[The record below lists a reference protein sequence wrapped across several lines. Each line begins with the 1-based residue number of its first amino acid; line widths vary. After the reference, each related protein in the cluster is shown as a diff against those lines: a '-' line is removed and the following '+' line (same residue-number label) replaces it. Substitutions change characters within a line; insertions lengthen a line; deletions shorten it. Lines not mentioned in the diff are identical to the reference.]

1 MKKCIL
7 AVALLLTFLLSA
19 CAAPVSKS
27 TLNLMD
33 NIQKNDLAPIEISDP
48 NRQQGSRKEEIIDF
62 SLNLLREDYAGQ
74 NILISPLSIVSALG
88 MTANGADGQTLAEME
103 QVLNADV
110 QGLNDY
116 LKSYTAYLPS
126 SEKYKVGLANSI
138 WFKDDE
144 SLTVNRDF
152 LQTNKDYYDAGIYK
166 TPFNE
171 STKNAINNWVKDKT
185 GGMIEKLLEEA
196 PPADAV
202 MYLINALSFDAE
214 WENIYKDTQIR
225 AGEFTLE
232 NGEKQTVEFMSSSEF
247 TYLENDAIT
256 GFMKPYKDNKYAFVA
271 LLPGENISMADLL
284 SALDAKDVMDLIKNR
299 KDEEVY
305 AKIPKFSAEYSTL
318 LNNSLQKLGMS
329 DAFDV
334 EKADFTGLGKS
345 ADGNI
350 FISRV
355 IHKTKI
361 DVDEKGTKAGAVTA
375 VEMKDCGSAPMIE
388 EPKKIFLDRP
398 FFYML
403 VDTEQNLPLFMGS
416 LMNVN

>member
-7 AVALLLTFLLSA
+7 AVALLLTLLLSA
-19 CAAPVSKS
+19 CAEPVSKS

-33 NIQKNDLAPIEISDP
+33 NIQKSDLKPIEISDP
-48 NRQQGSRKEEIIDF
+48 NRQQGNRKEEIIDF
-62 SLNLLREDYAGQ
+62 SLTLLRESYAGQ
-74 NILISPLSIVSALG
+74 DILISPLSIVSALG
-88 MTANGADGQTLAEME
+88 MTANGANGKTLTEME
-103 QVLNADV
+103 QVLNADI

-116 LKSYTAYLPS
+116 LKAYTAYLPS
-126 SEKYKVGLANSI
+126 SEKYKVSLANSI

-144 SLTVNRDF
+144 SLTVNKDF
-152 LQTNKDYYDAGIYK
+152 LQTNKDYYNADIYK
-166 TPFNE
+166 APFNE
-171 STKNAINNWVKDKT
+171 RTKNAINNWVKDKT
-185 GGMIEKLLEEA
+185 GGMIEKLLEEV
-196 PPADAV
+196 PPEDAV

-232 NGEKQTVEFMSSSEF
+232 SGEKQTGEFMSSSEF
-247 TYLENDAIT
+247 VYLENEAVT

-271 LLPGENISMADLL
+271 LLPRENVSMADLL
-284 SALDAKDVMDLIKNR
+284 GSLNAKGVMDLIKN
-299 KDEEVY
+299 KKNEEVY
-305 AKIPKFSAEYSTL
+305 VKIPKFSAEYSAL
-318 LNNSLQKLGMS
+318 LNDSLQKLGMK
-329 DAFDV
+329 DAFDGG
-334 EKADFTGLGKS
+334 KADFTRLGRS

-375 VEMKDCGSAPMIE
+375 VEMSYTSAPMME
-388 EPKKIFLDRP
+388 EPKKVILDRP

-416 LMNVN
+416 LISVL

>member
-7 AVALLLTFLLSA
+7 TVALLLTFLLSA

-33 NIQKNDLAPIEISDP
+33 NIQKSDLKPIEISDP
-48 NRQQGSRKEEIIDF
+48 NRQQGNRKEEIIDF
-62 SLNLLREDYAGQ
+62 SLTLLRESYAGQ
-74 NILISPLSIVSALG
+74 DILISPLSIVSALG
-88 MTANGADGQTLAEME
+88 MTANGANGKTLTEME
-103 QVLNADV
+103 QVLNADI

-116 LKSYTAYLPS
+116 LKAYTAYLPS
-126 SEKYKVGLANSI
+126 SEKYKVSLANSI

-144 SLTVNRDF
+144 SLTVNKDF
-152 LQTNKDYYDAGIYK
+152 LQTNKDYYNADIYK
-166 TPFNE
+166 APFNE
-171 STKNAINNWVKDKT
+171 RTKNAINNWVKDKT
-185 GGMIEKLLEEA
+185 GGMIEKLLEEV
-196 PPADAV
+196 PPEDAV

-232 NGEKQTVEFMSSSEF
+232 SGEKQTGEFMSSSEF
-247 TYLENDAIT
+247 VYLENEAVT

-271 LLPGENISMADLL
+271 LLPRENVSIAYLL
-284 SALDAKDVMDLIKNR
+284 GSFNAKGVMDLIKN
-299 KDEEVY
+299 KKNEEVY
-305 AKIPKFSAEYSTL
+305 VKIPKFSAEYSAL
-318 LNNSLQKLGMS
+318 LNDSLQKLGMK

-334 EKADFTGLGKS
+334 GKADFTGLGNS

-375 VEMKDCGSAPMIE
+375 VEMGCGSAPMIE
-388 EPKKIFLDRP
+388 EPKKVFLDRP

-403 VDTEQNLPLFMGS
+403 VDTDQNLPLFMGS
-416 LMNVN
+416 LMSMG

>member
-7 AVALLLTFLLSA
+7 TVALLLTFLISA

-27 TLNLMD
+27 TLKLRD
-33 NIQKNDLAPIEISDP
+33 NIQKSDLKPIEISDP
-48 NRQQGSRKEEIIDF
+48 NRQQGNRKEEIIDF
-62 SLNLLREDYAGQ
+62 SLTLLRESYAGQ
-74 NILISPLSIVSALG
+74 DILISPLSIVSALG
-88 MTANGADGQTLAEME
+88 MTANGANGKTLTEME
-103 QVLNADV
+103 QVLNADI

-116 LKSYTAYLPS
+116 LKAYTAYLPS
-126 SEKYKVGLANSI
+126 SEKYKVSLANSI

-144 SLTVNRDF
+144 SLTVNKDF
-152 LQTNKDYYDAGIYK
+152 LQTNKDYYNADIYK
-166 TPFNE
+166 APFNE
-171 STKNAINNWVKDKT
+171 RTKNAINNWVKDKT
-185 GGMIEKLLEEA
+185 GGMIEKLLEEV
-196 PPADAV
+196 PPEDAV

-232 NGEKQTVEFMSSSEF
+232 SGEKQTGEFMSSSEF
-247 TYLENDAIT
+247 VYLENEAVT

-271 LLPGENISMADLL
+271 LLPRENVSMADLL
-284 SALDAKDVMDLIKNR
+284 GSLNAKGVMDLIKN
-299 KDEEVY
+299 KKNEEVY
-305 AKIPKFSAEYSTL
+305 VKIPKFSAEYSAL
-318 LNNSLQKLGMS
+318 LNDSLQKLGMK

-334 EKADFTGLGKS
+334 GKADFTGLGNS

-375 VEMKDCGSAPMIE
+375 VVMECGSAPMIE
-388 EPKKIFLDRP
+388 EPKKVFLDRP

-403 VDTEQNLPLFMGS
+403 VDTDQNLPLFMGS
-416 LMNVN
+416 LMSMG